1 MKKKALAV
9 LMAAAM
15 VASMTACGGSSDK
28 AADSSAATEDKADSA
43 DSADSSAATGDGE
56 AVELVVGGVTSS
68 SAKDA
73 VTYFGEKVNE
83 YSNGTITIADF
94 PDNQLGNDEQRF
106 EMTQNGECDISIGS
120 TSSVSASYHDLYLYD
135 VYYMFLSKGSIRCGI
150 RRRSRTEDPGRLR
163 SVRSERPGN
172 VGERLP

>member
-1 MKKKALAV
+1 
-9 LMAAAM
+9 M

-28 AADSSAATEDKADSA
+28 AADSSAATED
-43 DSADSSAATGDGE
+43 SADSSAAAGDGE

-106 EMTQNGECDISIGS
+106 EMTQNGECDISNG
-120 TSSVSASYHDLYLYD
+120 TKSSVAESYHDL
-135 VYYMFLSKGSIRCGI
+135 
-150 RRRSRTEDPGRLR
+150 
-163 SVRSERPGN
+163 
-172 VGERLP
+172 

>member
-1 MKKKALAV
+1 MKKQALAV

-73 VTYFGEKVNE
+73 VTYFGETVSYTHLGHE
-83 YSNGTITIADF
+83 ISMISLSGTWHSLF
-94 PDNQLGNDEQRF
+94 L
-106 EMTQNGECDISIGS
+106 CDQDMKPVTPVYLWSYTGAAEVCKDCLLY
-120 TSSVSASYHDLYLYD
+120 TSSHL
-135 VYYMFLSKGSIRCGI
+135 
-150 RRRSRTEDPGRLR
+150 
-163 SVRSERPGN
+163 
-172 VGERLP
+172 

>member
-1 MKKKALAV
+1 MVIIDEEVDLLYNDKGTCTGKNQKGEITLMKKKALAV

-28 AADSSAATEDKADSA
+28 AADSSAAA
-43 DSADSSAATGDGE
+43 GDGE

-135 VYYMFLSKGSIRCGI
+135 VYYMFLSKQ
-150 RRRSRTEDPGRLR
+150 EVYD
-163 SVRSERPGN
+163 
-172 VGERLP
+172 VGFGGEAGQTDQGQRE